1 MKRPG
6 FWCTT
11 GSGSLLQSLGPDRLS
26 DSQMLPP
33 AVLCVVGL
41 GWNILVFCGSAQPPL
56 SRIPAV
62 CTILRSRAVFQ
73 DSTESG
79 LSATCWGRA
88 SDP

>member
-1 MKRPG
+1 M
-6 FWCTT
+6 T
-11 GSGSLLQSLGPDRLS
+11 GSGSLLQSSGPGRLWDAS
-26 DSQMLPP
+26 PQPSS
-33 AVLCVVGL
+33 VGGGGL
-41 GWNILVFCGSAQPPL
+41 GWNILVFCGSAQPLL

-62 CTILRSRAVFQ
+62 CTILRSRAGFQ

>member
-1 MKRPG
+1 MHDWVRQPLAEL
-6 FWCTT
+6 
-11 GSGSLLQSLGPDRLS
+11 GSGQTLGCFPQPS
-26 DSQMLPP
+26 S
-33 AVLCVVGL
+33 VGGGGL
-41 GWNILVFCGSAQPPL
+41 GWNILVFCGSAQPLL

-62 CTILRSRAVFQ
+62 CTILRSRAGFQ